1 MAGLNKKWE
10 SSNAAAILVS
20 VGEDG
25 CKTFCEVLKLQ
36 NMLKWPK
43 QTLQQLQL
51 FLPPFFGKFVAVA
64 VVACKRTNPI

>member
-10 SSNAAAILVS
+10 SSNAAAVLVS

-51 FLPPFFGKFVAVA
+51 FLPPIFE
-64 VVACKRTNPI
+64 NLLQLQW